1 MIKPVVHTC
10 IQLNN
15 YRKIENKKAHIKTNS
30 EVSLHTT
37 MYHITY
43 IFKKKITN

>member
-30 EVSLHTT
+30 EVSF
-37 MYHITY
+37 TY
-43 IFKKKITN
+43 NYVLYYVYI